1 MTSTNTYRDVGKG
14 EIFMKKHTLK
24 KNHYKKLLSLAL
36 GGVMA
41 LSMTGCGSGSNQGA
55 QTTGTGT
62 DNNNTQAAAPAAD
75 TQTPAVEGGE
85 NVVIKM
91 TWWGGQTRH
100 DQTQQVCDLYTSQNP
115 NVTFELSPSGWDGY
129 FDKLS
134 TQTASGSMPDIVQM
148 DYLYLTT
155 YAKNNS
161 LADLQQFIDNGTI
174 DVSNIDANLLQ
185 TGSVDGK
192 MAALV
197 LSTSLLNM
205 GYNPD
210 VLAEAGVAEPT
221 ADWKWS
227 DFVTMCETVQDKT
240 GKYGISM
247 DSVADTNIFHY
258 WVRQQGS
265 ELFSDD
271 NKSLGYADDKVFVDF
286 VTMWNSLMEKDAMPD
301 PDEYAQI
308 ATLGQEAGPVV
319 TGDAAMIQEWN
330 NYASKVSSVNENIKM
345 VTPPLPDSGDA
356 KGLWM
361 KPGMFFSIAETSA
374 VKEEAAKFINWFINS
389 EEANDILMGERG
401 TPVSSAV
408 RQHLI
413 DAGKLGAQQ
422 IAMFEGIDTAAP
434 LCGETPK
441 PDPVGISEVNEAF
454 KKAANSVYYGQM
466 SVEDAAALFRE
477 EADAIL
483 ARNN

>member
-1 MTSTNTYRDVGKG
+1 
-14 EIFMKKHTLK
+14 MKKYRYMK
-24 KNHYKKLLSLAL
+24 KILAL
-36 GGVMA
+36 GLSGAMA
-41 LSMTGCGSGSNQGA
+41 LSMAGCGSGKEAES
-55 QTTGTGT
+55 TGTEES
-62 DNNNTQAAAPAAD
+62 NVQAASAEEDAKDTAEAEGDTAGQAAS
-75 TQTPAVEGGE
+75 GE
-85 NVVIKM
+85 DVVIKM

-100 DQTQQVCDLYTSQNP
+100 DQTQEVCDLYTSQHP

-161 LADLQQFIDNGTI
+161 LADLQAFIDNGTI
-174 DVSNIDANLLQ
+174 DVSNIDANLLK

-197 LSTSLLNM
+197 LSTSLLNV

-210 VLAEAGVAEPT
+210 VLAEAGVEEPAST
-221 ADWKWS
+221 WTWD
-227 DFVTMCETVQDKT
+227 DFVKMSETVYEKT
-240 GKYGISM
+240 GKYGVSM
-247 DSVADTNIFHY
+247 DSVADTNIFNY
-258 WVRQQGS
+258 WVRQQGAK
-265 ELFSDD
+265 LFSDD
-271 NKSLGYADDKVFVDF
+271 NKSLGYDDDKVFVDF
-286 VTMWNSLMEKDAMPD
+286 VNMWNDLMGKEAMPD

-319 TGDAAMIQEWN
+319 TGDAASIFEWN
-330 NYASKVSSVNENIKM
+330 NYASKVSSVNDKIKM
-345 VTPPLPDSGDA
+345 VTPPLGASDA

-361 KPGMFFSIAETSA
+361 KPGMFFAIAETSG
-374 VKEEAAKFINWFINS
+374 VKQEAAEFINWFINS
-389 EEANDILMGERG
+389 EEANDIMMAERG

-413 DAGKLGAQQ
+413 DGGNMGTQQ
-422 IAMFEGIDTAAP
+422 VAMFEGIESAVQ
-434 LCGETPK
+434 LCGETPA
-441 PDPVGISEVNEAF
+441 PDPAGISEVNEAF
-454 KKAANSVYYGQM
+454 KKAANSVYYGQA
-466 SVEDAAALFRE
+466 SVEDAAASFRE
-477 EADAIL
+477 EANAIL

>member
-1 MTSTNTYRDVGKG
+1 MKRSTYVKKIVASVLCSAMTIFMVGCGGSGKETSTTN
-14 EIFMKKHTLK
+14 
-24 KNHYKKLLSLAL
+24 A
-36 GGVMA
+36 
-41 LSMTGCGSGSNQGA
+41 A
-55 QTTGTGT
+55 QTTANNVTNSTTG
-62 DNNNTQAAAPAAD
+62 D
-75 TQTPAVEGGE
+75 E

-100 DQTQQVCDLYTSQNP
+100 DQTQAVCDLYTSQHP

-155 YAKNNS
+155 YAKNDS
-161 LADLQQFIDNGTI
+161 LTNLQEFIDNGTI

-197 LSTSLLNM
+197 LSTSLLNV

-221 ADWKWS
+221 SEWTWN
-227 DFVTMCETVQDKT
+227 DFVTMCETVYNTT
-240 GKYGISM
+240 GKYGVSM

-258 WVRQQGS
+258 WVRQHGGK
-265 ELFSDD
+265 LFSDD
-271 NKSLGYADDKVFVDF
+271 NKSLGYEDDQIFIDF
-286 VTMWNSLMEKDAMPD
+286 VNMWNGLMSKEAMPD

-319 TGDAAMIQEWN
+319 TGDAAAIFEWN
-330 NYASKVSSVNENIKM
+330 NYASKVSSVNDKIKM
-345 VTPPLPDSGDA
+345 ITPPLPDSSEA

-361 KPGMFFSIAETSA
+361 KPGMFFAVANTSN
-374 VKEEAAKFINWFINS
+374 VKQEAAEFINWFVNS
-389 EEANDILMGERG
+389 EEANDILMAERG

-413 DAGKLGAQQ
+413 DGGNMGAQQ
-422 IAMFEGIDTAAP
+422 VAMFEGITSAVQ
-434 LCGETPK
+434 LCGETPA
-441 PDPVGISEVNEAF
+441 PDPAGISEVNEAF
-454 KKAANSVYYGQM
+454 ERAANSVYYGQTT
-466 SVEDAAALFRE
+466 VEKAAESFRK
-477 EADAIL
+477 EANIIL

>member
-1 MTSTNTYRDVGKG
+1 MKRSTYVKKIVASVLCSAMTIFMVGCGGSGKETSTTN
-14 EIFMKKHTLK
+14 
-24 KNHYKKLLSLAL
+24 A
-36 GGVMA
+36 
-41 LSMTGCGSGSNQGA
+41 A
-55 QTTGTGT
+55 QTTANNVTNSTTG
-62 DNNNTQAAAPAAD
+62 D
-75 TQTPAVEGGE
+75 E

-100 DQTQQVCDLYTSQNP
+100 DQTQAVCDLYTSQHP

-155 YAKNNS
+155 YAKNDS
-161 LADLQQFIDNGTI
+161 LTNLQEFIDNGTI

-197 LSTSLLNM
+197 LSTSLLNV

-221 ADWKWS
+221 SEWTWN
-227 DFVTMCETVQDKT
+227 DFVTMCETVYNTT
-240 GKYGISM
+240 GKYGVSM

-258 WVRQQGS
+258 WVRQHGGK
-265 ELFSDD
+265 LFSDD
-271 NKSLGYADDKVFVDF
+271 NKSLGYEDDQIFIDF
-286 VTMWNSLMEKDAMPD
+286 VNMWNGLMSKEAMPD

-319 TGDAAMIQEWN
+319 TGDAAAIFEWN
-330 NYASKVSSVNENIKM
+330 NYASKVSSVNDKIKM
-345 VTPPLPDSGDA
+345 ITPPLPDSSDA

-361 KPGMFFSIAETSA
+361 KPGMFFAVANTSN
-374 VKEEAAKFINWFINS
+374 VKQEAAEFINWFVNS
-389 EEANDILMGERG
+389 EEANDILMAERG

-413 DAGKLGAQQ
+413 DGGNMGAQQ
-422 IAMFEGIDTAAP
+422 VAMFEGITSAVQ
-434 LCGETPK
+434 LCGETPA
-441 PDPVGISEVNEAF
+441 PDPAGISEVNEAF
-454 KKAANSVYYGQM
+454 ERAANSVYYGQTT
-466 SVEDAAALFRE
+466 VEKAAESFRK
-477 EADAIL
+477 EANTIL

>member
-1 MTSTNTYRDVGKG
+1 MKRSTYVKKIVASVLCSAMTIFMVGCGGSGKETSTTN
-14 EIFMKKHTLK
+14 
-24 KNHYKKLLSLAL
+24 A
-36 GGVMA
+36 
-41 LSMTGCGSGSNQGA
+41 A
-55 QTTGTGT
+55 QTTANNVTNSTTG
-62 DNNNTQAAAPAAD
+62 D
-75 TQTPAVEGGE
+75 E

-100 DQTQQVCDLYTSQNP
+100 DQTQAVCDLYTSQHP

-155 YAKNNS
+155 YAKNDS
-161 LADLQQFIDNGTI
+161 LTNLQEFIDDGTI

-197 LSTSLLNM
+197 LSTSLLNV

-221 ADWKWS
+221 SEWTWN
-227 DFVTMCETVQDKT
+227 DFVTMCETVYNTT
-240 GKYGISM
+240 GKYGVSM

-258 WVRQQGS
+258 WVRQHGGK
-265 ELFSDD
+265 LFSDD
-271 NKSLGYADDKVFVDF
+271 NKSLGYEDDQIFIDF
-286 VTMWNSLMEKDAMPD
+286 VNMWNGLMSKEAMPD

-319 TGDAAMIQEWN
+319 TGDAAAIFEWN
-330 NYASKVSSVNENIKM
+330 NYASKVSSVNDKIKM
-345 VTPPLPDSGDA
+345 ITPPLPDSSDA

-361 KPGMFFSIAETSA
+361 KPGMFFAVANTSN
-374 VKEEAAKFINWFINS
+374 VKQEAAEFINWFVNS
-389 EEANDILMGERG
+389 EEANDILMAERG

-413 DAGKLGAQQ
+413 DGGNMGAQQ
-422 IAMFEGIDTAAP
+422 VAMFEGITSAVQ
-434 LCGETPK
+434 LCGETPA
-441 PDPVGISEVNEAF
+441 PDPAGISEVNEAF
-454 KKAANSVYYGQM
+454 ERAANSVYYGQTT
-466 SVEDAAALFRE
+466 VEKAAESFRK
-477 EADAIL
+477 EANTIL